1 MELNLVSKIMV
12 KNLAI
17 LLIFLGLSIIF
28 GQTLKTSSVQARQA
42 SVLSQ

>member
-17 LLIFLGLSIIF
+17 LLIFLGLSTIF
-28 GQTLKTSSVQARQA
+28 GQTLKTGSVQARHA
-42 SVLSQ
+42 SALSQ